1 MTSTRPSDSPADA
14 DIRSGLMAAVGAYLL
29 WGVLPLYFKAVG
41 DVQPL
46 VILAHRIV
54 WSVPT
59 AAVLIAIA
67 GKGRELVAA
76 IVNPG
81 VAFALAA
88 SSVAIAA
95 NWTIYIWAV
104 TSGHVLQGSLGYYIN
119 PLVSFALAA
128 LFFGERFNR
137 LQVLAFGLAGA
148 GVINQAMV
156 VGEFPWVALALA
168 VSFAVYGAIRK
179 CVAVDSRVG
188 FAVEVGWLAPV
199 AFGYLVFFLPPGVA
213 AFGSGGL
220 GEILLLV
227 AAGPVTATPLILFAF
242 GARRLKLSTIAA
254 LQYIGPTLQFAIGLA
269 YGEPFTPAHVVT
281 FALIWSGVTLFTFA
295 ALRAERTRLPAMAD

>member
-1 MTSTRPSDSPADA
+1 MTNARPIDSSMDPDV
-14 DIRSGLMAAVGAYLL
+14 RSGLLAAVGAYLL

-59 AAVLIAIA
+59 AAVLIAAA
-67 GKGRELVAA
+67 GKGRELLAA
-76 IVNPG
+76 ILKPE
-81 VAFALAA
+81 VAFALLA
-88 SSVAIAA
+88 SSVFIAA

-119 PLVSFALAA
+119 PLISFALAA

-137 LQVLAFGLAGA
+137 LQVLAFGLAAA
-148 GVINQAMV
+148 GVINQAVV

-168 VSFAVYGAIRK
+168 TSFAIYGAIRK
-179 CVAVDSRVG
+179 RVVVDSRVG
-188 FAVEVGWLAPV
+188 FTIEVGWLAPA
-199 AFGYLVFFLPPGVA
+199 AFAGLVFFLPQGVT
-213 AFGSGGL
+213 AFGAGDLRS
-220 GEILLLV
+220 ILLLI

-242 GARRLKLSTIAA
+242 GARRLKLSTIAV

-269 YGEPFTPAHVVT
+269 YGEPFTPAHLVT
-281 FALIWSGVTLFTFA
+281 FVAIWSGVGLFTFA
-295 ALRAERTRLPAMAD
+295 ALRAERPRLPAMAD